1 MKSVTI
7 MKRHVKDGP
16 DRKGSEIMDNGKQGN
31 EKKPFNK
38 KKYRLQKY
46 SNKYKINQWEE
57 RRKKAILR
65 GFYKELDTNQQ
76 KILKKPST
84 SKSDDQ
90 IENEKQP
97 KKISPFH
104 KAKQEFL
111 RKKDEKRKKKE
122 EVSKVKEE
130 REKALKEYKEKRM
143 QTYKKLSKKTKKGQP
158 VMKDR
163 LEMLLEKIQQQ
174 VSQ

>member
-1 MKSVTI
+1 MKT
-7 MKRHVKDGP
+7 RGKDGL
-16 DRKGSEIMDNGKQGN
+16 DRKGLENKDSRMQSN
-31 EKKPFNK
+31 EKKPFDK

-65 GFYKELDTNQQ
+65 DFYKELDTDKQ
-76 KILKKPST
+76 KILKKPSA

-90 IENEKQP
+90 TENEKQL

-122 EVSKVKEE
+122 EALRVKQE
-130 REKALKEYKEKRM
+130 REEALKKYKEKKM